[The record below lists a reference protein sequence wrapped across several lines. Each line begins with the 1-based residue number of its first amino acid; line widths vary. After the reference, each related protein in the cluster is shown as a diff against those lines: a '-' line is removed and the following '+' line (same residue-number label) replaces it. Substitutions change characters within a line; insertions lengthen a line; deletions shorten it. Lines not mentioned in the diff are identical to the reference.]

1 MKQAIE
7 KIMHVVTVT
16 VHPNNT
22 VNLDL
27 SETGIKMLLDT
38 SSIDIESIRRRLVA
52 CLFNL
57 DKQSDIESLV
67 QNYQSVIIRLLNDLY
82 SYQVNHGKNKN
93 LVKLYTSLS
102 EYLSDI
108 LSYIENYFSKYFN
121 IDEKVPHIYYSII
134 SKDFL
139 WQLSKLNLQLKGK
152 SVDQELIEI
161 IFSTF
166 SMLNSDRNKN
176 TVTYRNLIYLKEF
189 LSELS
194 SIFLDVNPEDLNV
207 VIRNLLIYLNFN
219 HPAFIAYLI
228 DKLSQE
234 VNDQESQQ
242 EKVLKLKFRQ
252 KGFNQMNYRPG
263 VALHKDI
270 VSVKEQIIT
279 WIEEEI
285 IFLQCESNVLKQ
297 TIIDEQKND
306 HELKIN
312 TSLSVPQLAY
322 FIRLLVENKTI
333 TNINQTEI
341 LKFFSLHFT
350 SLKREN
356 MSYGHLRSQY
366 YKIEMPAVES
376 IKSLL
381 LTLVN
386 LSRKIK

>member
-1 MKQAIE
+1 M
-7 KIMHVVTVT
+7 
-16 VHPNNT
+16 
-22 VNLDL
+22 
-27 SETGIKMLLDT
+27 
-38 SSIDIESIRRRLVA
+38 
-52 CLFNL
+52 F
-57 DKQSDIESLV
+57 
-67 QNYQSVIIRLLNDLY
+67 
-82 SYQVNHGKNKN
+82 
-93 LVKLYTSLS
+93 
-102 EYLSDI
+102 
-108 LSYIENYFSKYFN
+108 
-121 IDEKVPHIYYSII
+121 
-134 SKDFL
+134 
-139 WQLSKLNLQLKGK
+139 
-152 SVDQELIEI
+152 
-161 IFSTF
+161 
-166 SMLNSDRNKN
+166 
-176 TVTYRNLIYLKEF
+176 
-189 LSELS
+189 
-194 SIFLDVNPEDLNV
+194 
-207 VIRNLLIYLNFN
+207 NLLIYLNFN

-252 KGFNQMNYRPG
+252 KGFNQMNCRPG

-270 VSVKEQIIT
+270 VPVKEQIIT

-285 IFLQCESNVLKQ
+285 IFLQSESNVLKQ

-350 SLKREN
+350 SLKRES

-381 LTLVN
+381 LALVN